1 VNGML
6 GVIVLAA
13 IGFVPDIAAASPQDE
28 AWAALDQS
36 LKAGI
41 EHKIQALA
49 AMATIRDSNAEAV
62 KRAQAA
68 LEDKDAQVRQAAAM
82 ALGQMKAKQ
91 AVPLLIHALDDT
103 GEVAFAAA
111 KALTDI
117 GDPSGR
123 DVLIE
128 VLSGE
133 RKDTPGMKTSAL
145 RDAKHRLRHPQGLV
159 LMGAEDAAGAMFG
172 PASWGIEATKDAID
186 MKGKGTPGRAAAA
199 AYLAKDSD
207 PYAVTLLEWALGDDN
222 QFVRAEA
229 AKGLGVRGN
238 AESIPKLRNLLTDA
252 HTRVRAM
259 AAASIINLASK

>member
-1 VNGML
+1 ML
-6 GVIVLAA
+6 GVMVLAA
-13 IGFVPDIAAASPQDE
+13 IAFVPDIAAASAQDE

-36 LKAGI
+36 LKAGA

-49 AMATIRDSNAEAV
+49 ALATIRDCSEAV
-62 KRAQAA
+62 KRAQDAF
-68 LEDKDAQVRQAAAM
+68 EDKDAQVRQAAAL
-82 ALGQMKAKQ
+82 ALGQMKAKE
-91 AVPLLIHALDDT
+91 AVPLLKRALDDT

-123 DVLIE
+123 EMLIAVLA
-128 VLSGE
+128 GE
-133 RKDTPGMKTSAL
+133 RKDTPGMITNAM
-145 RDAKHRLRHPQGLV
+145 RDAKHKLHHPQGLI

-172 PASWGIEATKDAID
+172 PASWGIEATKDAVD
-186 MKGKGTPGRAAAA
+186 LKGKGTPGRAAAA
-199 AYLAKDSD
+199 AYLAKDTD

-238 AESIPKLRNLLTDA
+238 AESIAKLRNLLSDS

>member
-1 VNGML
+1 ML
-6 GVIVLAA
+6 GVIILAA
-13 IGFVPDIAAASPQDE
+13 MAFVPDITAGSAQKE

-36 LKAGI
+36 LKEGT

-49 AMATIRDSNAEAV
+49 ALANIRDSNPDAV
-62 KRAQAA
+62 KRAQDA
-68 LEDKDAQVRQAAAM
+68 LQDKDAQVRQAAAL
-82 ALGQMKAKQ
+82 ALGQMKAKE
-91 AVPLLIHALDDT
+91 AVPDLKHALDDT

-123 DVLIE
+123 DMLIAVLA
-128 VLSGE
+128 GE
-133 RKDTPGMKTSAL
+133 RKNTPGMITNAM
-145 RDAKHRLRHPQGLV
+145 RDAKKRIRHPQGLI

-186 MKGKGTPGRAAAA
+186 LKGKGTPGRAAAA
-199 AYLAKDSD
+199 AYLAKDPY
-207 PYAVTLLEWALGDDN
+207 PYAVTMLEWGLGDDN
-222 QFVRAEA
+222 QFVRVEA
-229 AKGLGVRGN
+229 AKGLGVCGN
-238 AESIPKLRNLLTDA
+238 AESIPKLQNLLTDP

>member
-1 VNGML
+1 ML

-13 IGFVPDIAAASPQDE
+13 IAFVPDIRAASAQDE

-36 LKAGI
+36 LKAGT
-41 EHKIQALA
+41 EHRIQALSA
-49 AMATIRDSNAEAV
+49 LATIRGSNEEAV
-62 KRAQAA
+62 KRALDA
-68 LEDKDAQVRQAAAM
+68 LQDKDAQVRQAAAL

-91 AVPLLIHALDDT
+91 AVPDLKRALDDT

-123 DVLIE
+123 DMLIAVLA
-128 VLSGE
+128 GE
-133 RKDTPGMKTSAL
+133 RKDTPGLMANAM
-145 RDAKHRLRHPQGLV
+145 RDAKHRLHHPQGLV

-186 MKGKGTPGRAAAA
+186 LKGKGTPGRAAAA
-199 AYLAKDSD
+199 AYLAKDTD
-207 PYAVTLLEWALGDDN
+207 PYAVKLLEWALGDDN
-222 QFVRAEA
+222 QFVRVEA
-229 AKGLGVRGN
+229 AKGLGERGN
-238 AESIPKLRNLLTDA
+238 AESVPKLQNVLTDS

>member
-1 VNGML
+1 ML

-13 IGFVPDIAAASPQDE
+13 IAFVPNVTAASAQDE
-28 AWAALDQS
+28 AWAALDQA
-36 LKAGI
+36 LKSGGTD
-41 EHKIQALA
+41 HKIQALA
-49 AMATIRDSNAEAV
+49 ALATIRDSNEAV
-62 KRAQAA
+62 KRAQDA
-68 LEDKDAQVRQAAAM
+68 LQDKDAQVRQAAAM

-91 AVPLLIHALDDT
+91 AVPDLKHALDDT

-123 DVLIE
+123 DMLID

-133 RKDTPGMKTSAL
+133 RKDTPGLMTNAK

-172 PASWGIEATKDAID
+172 PASWGIEAAKDAMD
-186 MKGKGTPGRAAAA
+186 LKGKGTPGRAAAA
-199 AYLAKDSD
+199 AYLAKDPD
-207 PYAVTLLEWALGDDN
+207 PYAVILLEWALGDDN

-229 AKGLGVRGN
+229 AKGLGARGN
-238 AESIPKLRNLLTDA
+238 AESVAKLQNLLTDS
-252 HTRVRAM
+252 HTRVRVM
-259 AAASIINLASK
+259 AAASIINLAST

>member
-1 VNGML
+1 ML

-13 IGFVPDIAAASPQDE
+13 FAFVPDISAPSAQDQ

-36 LKAGI
+36 LKSGGTD
-41 EHKIQALA
+41 HKIQALA
-49 AMATIRDSNAEAV
+49 ALATIRDSNAEAV
-62 KRAQAA
+62 KRAEAA
-68 LEDKDAQVRQAAAM
+68 LADKDAQIRQAAAL
-82 ALGQMKAKQ
+82 ALGQMKAKE

-123 DVLIE
+123 EMLLAVLA
-128 VLSGE
+128 GE
-133 RKDTPGMKTSAL
+133 RKDTPSLKTNAV

-172 PASWGIEATKDAID
+172 PASWGIEAAKDAVD

-199 AYLAKDSD
+199 AYLAKDTD

-229 AKGLGVRGN
+229 AKGLGVRGT
-238 AESIPKLRNLLTDA
+238 AESIPKLQSLLTDA
-252 HTRVRAM
+252 HTRVRVM

>member
-1 VNGML
+1 ML
-6 GVIVLAA
+6 GLIVLAA
-13 IGFVPDIAAASPQDE
+13 IAFVPDITAASAQDE

-36 LKAGI
+36 LKAST

-49 AMATIRDSNAEAV
+49 ALATIRDCDEAV
-62 KRAQAA
+62 KRALGA
-68 LEDKDAQVRQAAAM
+68 LQDKDAQIRQAGAM

-91 AVPLLIHALDDT
+91 AVPDLQHALDDT

-123 DVLIE
+123 DMLIE

-133 RKDTPGMKTSAL
+133 RKDTPGMITSAK
-145 RDAKHRLRHPQGLV
+145 RDAKHRLRHPQGLI

-172 PASWGIEATKDAID
+172 PASWGIEAATDAMD
-186 MKGKGTPGRAAAA
+186 LKGKGTPGRAAAA
-199 AYLAKDSD
+199 AYLAKDTD
-207 PYAVTLLEWALGDDN
+207 PYAVTLLEWALSDDN

-238 AESIPKLRNLLTDA
+238 AESIPKLQKVLTDA
-252 HTRVRAM
+252 HTRVRVM
-259 AAASIINLASK
+259 AAASIINLASR